1 MENSTIAIN
10 LISSKDRDEEG
21 VMHSKSDNVK
31 TMTYVN
37 GVIEEIFCF
46 SSFKIP
52 TWLRNINEREEFY
65 F

>member
-37 GVIEEIFCF
+37 GVIEEIF
-46 SSFKIP
+46 
-52 TWLRNINEREEFY
+52 
-65 F
+65 